1 VALVVDHYAE
11 DWTEL
16 GWVQIRGTARLL
28 EPGEEGHSDGVAA
41 LRAKY
46 DQYADHD
53 LKSKTTKH
61 AMQSVALTHTLSF
74 GLTITTGEPSDLHD
88 GCLEARRI
96 RNETN
101 RLDKHGECRLHVTVT
116 HEHAEVADKH
126 DADTSIGVDVNED
139 CIAVAAM
146 STDGHLEDS
155 VVFEYTE
162 VKTQRHE
169 FKPVA
174 SVGR

>member
-1 VALVVDHYAE
+1 
-11 DWTEL
+11 
-16 GWVQIRGTARLL
+16 
-28 EPGEEGHSDGVAA
+28 
-41 LRAKY
+41 
-46 DQYADHD
+46 
-53 LKSKTTKH
+53 
-61 AMQSVALTHTLSF
+61 MQSVALTHTLSF

-169 FKPVA
+169 FFTKRKRMQTAGQTAVETVVQTEHRLRHADEPSPPLVA
-174 SVGR
+174 VLDTPRAGVVQRRVARHPE